1 MSFGDEHG
9 HGHGH
14 GHGNDQGRT
23 PDDNFGG
30 MGQTRTRLPDGG
42 GGDGYGGGG
51 SRRAPRS
58 SRSLIAVVGVVV
70 LLIAAIAFANR
81 EGGSDDTAGAG
92 GGGGDRASGPDP
104 TAASGV
110 KPVTGKNGGIPS
122 GFAKDEQGAES
133 AASNYS
139 VVLGS
144 DGMFNGDSRHEIVD
158 ALYTPAA
165 ASKLKGPQDKAYSEE
180 FLSKL
185 GLDANGKA
193 PSGST
198 FISRTV
204 PVGTKV
210 ESFDGGSARVSV
222 WYTGLIG
229 MSGPDSTDPVS
240 TTWKT
245 WTFDLR
251 WTADDWKVAADS
263 QKDGPAPV
271 PGDIAAS
278 TADEISKAVDEYGGF
293 TYAR

>member
-9 HGHGH
+9 HGG
-14 GHGNDQGRT
+14 DPGRT
-23 PDDNFGG
+23 TDDNFGG

-42 GGDGYGGGG
+42 GGDGYGGPA
-51 SRRAPRS
+51 RRPQRS
-58 SRSLIAVVGVVV
+58 SRSLVAVVGVVV

-81 EGGSDDTAGAG
+81 GGGDTDTSGAG
-92 GGGGDRASGPDP
+92 GGDDRAAGSEP

-110 KPVTGKNGGIPS
+110 KPVTGKSGGIPS

-133 AASNYS
+133 AASNYA

-144 DGMFNGDSRHEIVD
+144 DGMFGRDSRHGIVD
-158 ALYTPAA
+158 TVYTPAA
-165 ASKLKGPQDKAYSEE
+165 AAELKGPQDKAYSPE
-180 FLSKL
+180 FLDKL
-185 GLDANGKA
+185 GLDANGNA
-193 PSGST
+193 PTGSA

-210 ESFDGGSARVSV
+210 ESFDADRAKVSV

-245 WTFDLR
+245 WTFDLQ
-251 WTADDWKVAADS
+251 WTADDWKVVAAS

-271 PGDIAAS
+271 PGDVAAS
-278 TADEISKAVDEYGGF
+278 TAEEISKAVDEYGGF

>member
-9 HGHGH
+9 HGG
-14 GHGNDQGRT
+14 DPGRT
-23 PDDNFGG
+23 TDDNFGG

-42 GGDGYGGGG
+42 GGDGYGGPA
-51 SRRAPRS
+51 RRPQRS

-81 EGGSDDTAGAG
+81 GGGDTDTSGAG
-92 GGGGDRASGPDP
+92 GGDDRAAGSEP

-110 KPVTGKNGGIPS
+110 KPVTGKSGGIPS

-133 AASNYS
+133 AASNYA

-144 DGMFNGDSRHEIVD
+144 DGMFSRDSRHGIVD
-158 ALYTPAA
+158 TVYTPAA
-165 ASKLKGPQDKAYSEE
+165 AAELKGPQDKAYSPE
-180 FLSKL
+180 FLDKL
-185 GLDANGKA
+185 GLDANGNA
-193 PSGST
+193 PTGST

-210 ESFDGGSARVSV
+210 ESFDADRAKVSV

-245 WTFDLR
+245 WTFDLQ
-251 WTADDWKVAADS
+251 WTADDWKVVAAS

-271 PGDIAAS
+271 PGDVAAS
-278 TADEISKAVDEYGGF
+278 TAEEISKAVDEYGGF

>member
-9 HGHGH
+9 HGG
-14 GHGNDQGRT
+14 DPGRT
-23 PDDNFGG
+23 TDDNFGG

-42 GGDGYGGGG
+42 GGDGYGGPA
-51 SRRAPRS
+51 RRPQRS

-81 EGGSDDTAGAG
+81 GGGDTDTSGAG
-92 GGGGDRASGPDP
+92 GGDDRATGSDP

-110 KPVTGKNGGIPS
+110 KPVTGKSGGIPS

-133 AASNYS
+133 AASNYA

-144 DGMFNGDSRHEIVD
+144 DGMFSRDSRHGIVD
-158 ALYTPAA
+158 TVYTPAA
-165 ASKLKGPQDKAYSEE
+165 AAELKGPQDKAYSPE
-180 FLSKL
+180 FLDKL
-185 GLDANGKA
+185 GLDANGNA
-193 PSGST
+193 PTGST

-210 ESFDGGSARVSV
+210 ESFDADRAKVSV

-245 WTFDLR
+245 WTFDLQ
-251 WTADDWKVAADS
+251 WTADDWKVVAAS

-271 PGDIAAS
+271 PGDVAAS
-278 TADEISKAVDEYGGF
+278 TAEEISKAVDEYGGF

>member
-9 HGHGH
+9 HGG
-14 GHGNDQGRT
+14 DPGRT
-23 PDDNFGG
+23 TDDNFGG

-42 GGDGYGGGG
+42 GGDGYGGPA
-51 SRRAPRS
+51 RRPQRS
-58 SRSLIAVVGVVV
+58 SRSLVAVVGVVV

-81 EGGSDDTAGAG
+81 
-92 GGGGDRASGPDP
+92 GGGDTNTSGASGGDDRAAGSEP

-110 KPVTGKNGGIPS
+110 KPVTGKSGGIPS

-133 AASNYS
+133 AASNYA

-144 DGMFNGDSRHEIVD
+144 DGMFSRDSRHGIVD
-158 ALYTPAA
+158 TVYTPAA
-165 ASKLKGPQDKAYSEE
+165 AAELKGPQDKAYSPE
-180 FLSKL
+180 FLDKL
-185 GLDANGKA
+185 GLDADGNA

-210 ESFDGGSARVSV
+210 ESFDADRAKVSV

-245 WTFDLR
+245 WTFDLQ
-251 WTADDWKVAADS
+251 WTADDWKVVAAS

-271 PGDIAAS
+271 PGDVAAS
-278 TADEISKAVDEYGGF
+278 TAEEISKAVDEYGGF